1 MEERPKTYL
10 IDIDGTLLK
19 HSGDITNLHTKFPAV
34 LPGVLDKLRELD
46 RKSCKIILI
55 SGRREGTRKQTEEQ
69 LASAGIIYDQLILGA
84 GNGIRVLVNDCKP
97 NSAEATAIAINLERN
112 KGLEGIEF

>member
-1 MEERPKTYL
+1 MEERPKTFL

-19 HSGDITNLHTKFPAV
+19 HTGDITNLHTNFPSV

-46 RKSCKIILI
+46 RKSCKIILV

-69 LASAGIIYDQLILGA
+69 LAKAGIIYDQLILGI
-84 GNGIRVLVNDCKP
+84 GNGVRVLINDFKP
-97 NSAEATAIAINLERN
+97 DSTEPTAIAVNVERN
-112 KGLEGIEF
+112 KGLEGIDL

>member
-1 MEERPKTYL
+1 MEDRPKTF
-10 IDIDGTLLK
+10 IFDIDGTLLS
-19 HSGDITNLHTKFPAV
+19 HSGDICNLHTKFPMV
-34 LPGVLDKLRELD
+34 LPGVLNKLRELD

-84 GNGIRVLVNDCKP
+84 GNGIRVLVNDFKP
-97 NSAEATAIAINLERN
+97 DSTEPTAIAVNVERN
-112 KGLEGIEF
+112 KGLEEIDL